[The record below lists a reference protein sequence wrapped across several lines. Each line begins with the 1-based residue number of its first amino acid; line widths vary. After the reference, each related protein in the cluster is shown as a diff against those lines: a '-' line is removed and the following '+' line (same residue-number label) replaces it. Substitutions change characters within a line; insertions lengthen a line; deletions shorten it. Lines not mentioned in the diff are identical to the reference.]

1 MKSQLRFCWTVF
13 FCCFGR
19 PFIIL
24 GTENPQCFWPE
35 LFFKNI
41 YRSYGEISISDGPSP
56 GFEFWLLRV
65 PVPPR
70 SCCTPRPG
78 PYQRRKKTIK
88 PRAERPSPIPKSDE
102 IYQTSPGSFNGK
114 GTWCAFSFMSLYFP
128 QMEDPNGHIKLIFK
142 LNLL

>member
-1 MKSQLRFCWTVF
+1 MARYPYLMDHHRGLNFDCYEYQYHPDLAVHL
-13 FCCFGR
+13 GR
-19 PFIIL
+19 
-24 GTENPQCFWPE
+24 GH
-35 LFFKNI
+35 
-41 YRSYGEISISDGPSP
+41 IS
-56 GFEFWLLRV
+56 EE
-65 PVPPR
+65 
-70 SCCTPRPG
+70 
-78 PYQRRKKTIK
+78 KKTIK